1 MNSVVFYGFLFEISS
16 KSSRYFEEDRSVC
29 FGYLQTDHLPK
40 GSWAHRSCGSGFL
53 RKVETR

>member
-1 MNSVVFYGFLFEISS
+1 MVFSSRFSS

-29 FGYLQTDHLPK
+29 FGYLRTNHLPK

-53 RKVETR
+53 RKIPE